1 MAPDSTPNPALH
13 RFLDAAT
20 RRAVDALAAL
30 PPPES
35 DPVTQ
40 QLLAPP
46 LPALPPAAAD
56 ALTALPTA
64 FPVTLKVGAATGRT
78 TAGVLTVCNAASGP
92 GQIDL
97 RCSALRRDVG
107 YALIVGRMSSII
119 GGVKGSTGRMMLHH
133 AWLFCCSHAACAPI

>member
-1 MAPDSTPNPALH
+1 MLH

-35 DPVTQ
+35 DPITQ

-56 ALTALPTA
+56 ALRALPAA
-64 FPVTLKVGAATGRT
+64 FPVTLKVGAATGR
-78 TAGVLTVCNAASGP
+78 LP
-92 GQIDL
+92 GEIQ
-97 RCSALRRDVG
+97 
-107 YALIVGRMSSII
+107 SS
-119 GGVKGSTGRMMLHH
+119 
-133 AWLFCCSHAACAPI
+133 LFRV